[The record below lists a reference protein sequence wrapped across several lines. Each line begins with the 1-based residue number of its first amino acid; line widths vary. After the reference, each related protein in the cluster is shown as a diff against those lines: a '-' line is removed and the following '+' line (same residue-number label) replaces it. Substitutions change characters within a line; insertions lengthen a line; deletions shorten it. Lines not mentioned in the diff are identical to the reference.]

1 MSELKN
7 RGVFAEGDSKIPA
20 AMVDSLLSFLPED
33 PKEAKKIFN
42 SLPTENQLDVVLRAS
57 GKERLHYLFL
67 SENPEELVHR
77 LPELEVFLTIKEVG
91 EKDSSDVISLTTPE
105 QFQYLLDLELWKKDQ
120 LNPEKILHW
129 LEILLESGEERVVQF
144 IHSSDPELIALLL
157 KKFLHVATLEGE
169 PLESRDR
176 IPLFTLDQY
185 YFIDFKEKE
194 ARSVFVPFLQI
205 LYRADGEGYR
215 RLMEAL
221 IVEIESEL
229 EETGYRLRNARMAD
243 YGFPDFE
250 EALGIYRF
258 VNPDSLALKETAPV
272 VKVQKAVDKGS
283 STFYL
288 VSRDEAPFLSSILAK
303 IDDPQEQNR
312 IKIEMAALCNKA
324 MMAEPID
331 LFEIDEMERVTKKV
345 FHYLNLGLQYLSLG
359 EEIKALEQLRLLP
372 LEKIFQCGVGAT
384 LLLKRKA
391 ESILKGSWFSGD
403 RENLT
408 FLDLPHLEKF
418 EAILRKRPM
427 FYRDGVLDEFKN
439 LEDLKKAEIFLG
451 SIEVA
456 ADFLREKLGV
466 TPRGLRALDLTGCYP
481 GRWQEITL
489 STIFLTALAN
499 KILKGT
505 LQLKALEKAYLKEL
519 ISSVFER
526 DERAKGV
533 IKMEIKNRL
542 GDWLSS
548 MEADEDKRHHLLAFK
563 DFCLDLLEE
572 EFGRIPQEE
581 EIDPRFV
588 KGLLI
593 RT

>member
-1 MSELKN
+1 MSESKN
-7 RGVFAEGDSKIPA
+7 RNDFSEGDSRIPA

-33 PKEAKKIFN
+33 PKEAKKIFK
-42 SLPTENQLDVVLRAS
+42 SLPTENQLDVILRAR

-67 SENPEELVHR
+67 SENSEELVHR
-77 LPELEVFLTIKEVG
+77 LPELDVFLTVKEVG
-91 EKDSSDVISLTTPE
+91 EKDSLDLISLTTPE

-129 LEILLESGEERVVQF
+129 LEILLESGEEKVTQF
-144 IHSSDPELIALLL
+144 IHSADPEFIALLL
-157 KKFLHVATLEGE
+157 KKFLHVTTLEGD

-185 YFIDFKEKE
+185 YFIDFEEKE
-194 ARSVFVPFLQI
+194 GRAGFVPFLQT
-205 LYRADGEGYR
+205 LYRIDGEGYR

-221 IVEIESEL
+221 IVEVESEL

-258 VNPDSLALKETAPV
+258 VDPDSLALKETSPV
-272 VKVQKAVDKGS
+272 VRVQKEVDKGS

-288 VSRDEAPFLSSILAK
+288 AFREEGSFLSSILAK
-303 IDDPQEQNR
+303 INDPLEQTR
-312 IKIEMAALCNKA
+312 LKIEMTALCNKA
-324 MMAEPID
+324 MMAEPLD
-331 LFEIDEMERVTKKV
+331 LFEIDEMKRVTRKV
-345 FHYLNLGLQYLSLG
+345 FHYLNLGLQYVSHE
-359 EEIKALEQLRLLP
+359 EEIKALERLRLLP
-372 LEKIFQCGVGAT
+372 FEKIFQCGVGAT

-391 ESILKGSWFSGD
+391 ESILKGPWFSGD
-403 RENLT
+403 RENLVV
-408 FLDLPHLEKF
+408 LDLPHLGKF
-418 EAILRKRPM
+418 EGILRKRPV
-427 FYRDGVLDEFKN
+427 FYRDGVLDDFKN
-439 LEDLKKAEIFLG
+439 LQDFREAEVFLE
-451 SIEVA
+451 SIEVTTN
-456 ADFLREKLGV
+456 FLREKLGV
-466 TPRGLRALDLTGCYP
+466 TPQGLRAMDLTDCHP

-499 KILKGT
+499 QILNGT
-505 LQLKALEKAYLKEL
+505 FQFKALEKASLKEL

-526 DERAKGV
+526 DGQAKGV

-548 MEADEDKRHHLLAFK
+548 MEADENKRYHLLAFR

-572 EFGRIPQEE
+572 EFGRIPSEE